1 MSRILGLGTLNRQ
14 DYDQVYTHGV
24 SHLGERVKAPTES
37 GGSLSLI
44 STDSSNTRQKL
55 ENWQRFQNI
64 SLETDIS
71 QAEKTPGGR
80 GEGQSRNSSE
90 SHRTLSQDRQ

>member
-1 MSRILGLGTLNRQ
+1 MSRILGLGTLNQQ
-14 DYDQVYTHGV
+14 DYDQDYTHGV

-71 QAEKTPGGR
+71 QAEKTPGG
-80 GEGQSRNSSE
+80 GGQSRNSSE